1 MPEPASVNSVA
12 WSPEFLY
19 VAFHAATHIAY
30 AAFVV
35 ALSAF
40 VSAGLPVLVACA
52 IPLGSFGLVGL
63 FNVF

>member
-12 WSPEFLY
+12 WSPDALY
-19 VAFHAATHIAY
+19 VAFQAATQVAY

-40 VSAGLPVLVACA
+40 VLAGVPVLVACA

-63 FNVF
+63 FKVF